1 MTQRILGPTGS
12 PRRRRIL
19 LFPALL
25 TAIAALLFIG
35 GAASAPTGSGVQNSG
50 LFQLD
55 GNTLPDT
62 CASTFPGTTADSG
75 DDWAGLYTDRFLA
88 NPTHNPPCHSD
99 AFAFVADGTGAG
111 TPADH
116 SFWSQGGSKDA
127 YDPALGPWQW
137 KPNDVSPDK
146 NDLVDAFAA
155 LYHTGSVATNDLKRF
170 IYFGSD
176 RFDVSGDAQQGFQFL
191 QSATCLAG
199 TIGGIAPNSD
209 AACPAGTPSTP
220 NTTCTPAFTG
230 SNAGYFVDPSTGC
243 PVHHKNGD
251 LLVLV
256 NFNNGGVLGLAGVY
270 EWWGANGAGAGC
282 YGPPPTTGPPAT
294 AGICDQPVLTGSGAN
309 CATITS
315 NADFCSTANTSAL
328 SEPVWSYTRKGG
340 GSTYQ
345 ASAFIEGGLNLAKIP
360 GAGQCFPTFVAETR
374 SSGGPSSGLS
384 LQAQLKDLAMGRFQL
399 CGATISISPNGVNG
413 VGSNHTFT
421 VTVNKTVAGT
431 LSPVAGVKPVVTL
444 KRADNTTL
452 TPSANT
458 CSTTGT
464 DANGQCTVTFTSTT
478 ADVVTGHAAADV
490 TIDGSAFHVETDGT
504 APNSGD
510 AVKRFVDANV
520 SITPNGVNAVGSTHT
535 FNVSTTGIPSGT
547 TASLTSITPSVDTG
561 SIIAATNTCATPANW
576 GGSGNT
582 RTCSFQVTSSTA
594 AVIVA
599 TAQVVWHFV
608 DNDTGANPS
617 SVNVTRSTDS
627 THGSSGSV
635 TKRFVDA
642 NVSITPNGVNEVG
655 TAHTFTVSTTGLPS
669 GTNATLLSITPS
681 VVDASNNAKALVN
694 NNCANSANWGGS
706 GTTRTCTFQINSTSA
721 GVFTANA
728 TVVWRFADPDA
739 NANPA
744 SVDVTR
750 STDTTHGSSGP
761 VVKRFVDA
769 NVSITPNGVNEV
781 NHAHTFNVS
790 TTGIPSGTDASLLSI
805 APSVSPSTT
814 LLNNTCANSADWGGS
829 GNTRTCHFEINSS
842 TPGVFTASATVV
854 WRFTDNDTGANPA
867 SVDVTRST
875 DSTHGSTGPATKRFV
890 DAYITIGP
898 PTATNNVGQPHTFVV
913 NVFQDDG
920 LAANAPGGD
929 AVTGFGPAPN
939 GTSVTVTL
947 SNTNGAN
954 WQYVAP
960 GDTCSFIAGTPPS
973 GGLINGQCGVTFS
986 SATAGTVTGHA
997 AVTFLVGGVSLSRE
1011 TDGNAPNSGDAV
1023 KNFVAGSLIWH
1034 KVDNGNRPQ
1043 GGATFDLCQTHTYNL
1058 TTNHLD
1064 PLPNPPGPICQSV
1077 VDKTP
1082 ANAAGYTGLDEDGTA
1097 GNFKVS
1103 GLQLGRYTV
1112 HETVAPPGFEP
1123 DTSTKTQDLVPG
1135 AKDGEITT
1143 AFVNRRPVLKIAGF
1157 GYTNS
1162 AVDAASQPD
1171 GIFKG
1176 STTYTVT
1183 LHNYGTAAATL
1194 SNSSLVVS
1202 GNATC
1207 TGGNTLSLSGS
1218 VAVGADSSPFTLTCT
1233 YDHPDPAK
1241 ITADLTVKYTTNG
1254 LERTASGSP
1263 AEIFFTVNPN

>member
-12 PRRRRIL
+12 PRRRRLL

-35 GAASAPTGSGVQNSG
+35 GAASAPTSAGVQNNG

-55 GNTLPDT
+55 GNTLPAA
-62 CASTFPGTTADSG
+62 CPSTFPGTTAGSG
-75 DDWAGLYTDRFLA
+75 DDWANLYTDRFLA
-88 NPTHNPPCHSD
+88 GTKHNPPCHSD

-111 TPADH
+111 TPPDH

-146 NDLVDAFAA
+146 NDIVDAFAA
-155 LYHTGSVATNDLKRF
+155 LYHTGSVATSDLKRF

-199 TIGGIAPNSD
+199 TVGGVAPNSD

-220 NTTCTPAFTG
+220 NTTCTPAFTTA
-230 SNAGYFVDPSTGC
+230 NAGYFVDPSTGC
-243 PVHHKNGD
+243 PAHHKDGD

-282 YGPPPTTGPPAT
+282 YGTPPTTGPPAT
-294 AGICDQPVLTGSGAN
+294 AGICDQPVLTGGGAN
-309 CATITS
+309 CATATGDK
-315 NADFCSTANTSAL
+315 DFCSTANTTDLAN
-328 SEPVWSYTRKGG
+328 EPVWSYARKGG
-340 GSTYQ
+340 GSSYQ
-345 ASAFIEGGLNLAKIP
+345 TSAFIEGGLNLAKIP

-413 VGSNHTFT
+413 VGSNHVFT
-421 VTVNKTVAGT
+421 VTVSKTVAGSLT
-431 LSPVAGVKPVVTL
+431 PVAGAHPVVTL
-444 KRADNTTL
+444 KRSDNSTL
-452 TPSANT
+452 TPSGNT

-464 DANGQCTVTFTSTT
+464 NASGQCTVTFTSST

-490 TIDGSAFHVETDGT
+490 LIDGSTFHVETDGT

-520 SITPNGVNAVGSTHT
+520 SVTPNGVNAVGSTHT
-535 FNVSTTGIPSGT
+535 FNVSTTAIPSGT
-547 TASLTSITPSVDTG
+547 TASLTSITPSVDVG
-561 SIIAATNTCATPANW
+561 SIIAATNTCATPAQW

-594 AVIVA
+594 TVIVA
-599 TAQVVWHFV
+599 NAQSVWHFV
-608 DNDTGANPS
+608 DNDANANPAS
-617 SVNVTRSTDS
+617 VDVTRSTDSTHGSSGSVTKRFVDANISVTPNGVNAVGSTHTFNVSTTAVPSGTTASLTSITPSVDVGSIIAATNTCVDSTKWGGSGNTRTCSFQVTSSTARVIVATAQSVWHFVDNDANANPASVNVTRSTDS

-642 NVSITPNGVNEVG
+642 NVSITPNGVNEV
-655 TAHTFTVSTTGLPS
+655 
-669 GTNATLLSITPS
+669 
-681 VVDASNNAKALVN
+681 
-694 NNCANSANWGGS
+694 
-706 GTTRTCTFQINSTSA
+706 
-721 GVFTANA
+721 
-728 TVVWRFADPDA
+728 
-739 NANPA
+739 
-744 SVDVTR
+744 
-750 STDTTHGSSGP
+750 
-761 VVKRFVDA
+761 
-769 NVSITPNGVNEV
+769 
-781 NHAHTFNVS
+781 NHAHMFNVS
-790 TTGIPSGTDASLLSI
+790 TTGIPSGTDATLLSI
-805 APSVSPSTT
+805 VPSVSPSTT
-814 LLNNTCANSADWGGS
+814 LLNNTCATSADWGGT
-829 GNTRTCHFEINSS
+829 GTTRTCHFEINSS
-842 TPGVFTASATVV
+842 TPGVFTANATVV
-854 WRFTDNDTGANPA
+854 WRFNDNDDGANPA

-875 DSTHGSTGPATKRFV
+875 DSTHGSSGPATKRFV

-898 PTATNNVGQPHTFVV
+898 PLATNNVGQPHTFVV

-920 LAANAPGGD
+920 FPAGAPGD

-947 SNTNGAN
+947 TNTLGAN
-954 WQYVAP
+954 WQFVAP
-960 GDTCSFIAGTPPS
+960 GDTCSFIAGIPPS

-997 AVTFLVGGVSLSRE
+997 AVTFSVGGQSLHRE
-1011 TDGNAPNSGDAV
+1011 TDGNAPNSGNAV

-1058 TTNHLD
+1058 TSNLMEL
-1064 PLPNPPGPICQSV
+1064 LPDPPGPICRSV

-1082 ANAAGYTGLDEDGTA
+1082 LNAVGYDGLDEDGTA

-1103 GLQLGRYTV
+1103 GLQLGRYSV
-1112 HETVAPPGFEP
+1112 HETVAPDGFEP
-1123 DTSTKTQDLVPG
+1123 DLSTKSKDLVPG
-1135 AKDGEITT
+1135 AKDGEITS

-1157 GYTNS
+1157 GYTNT

-1171 GIFKG
+1171 GIVKG

-1183 LHNYGTAAATL
+1183 LHNYGNATATL
-1194 SNSSLVVS
+1194 SNSTLIV
-1202 GNATC
+1202 
-1207 TGGNTLSLSGS
+1207 TGDANCGASKTLNLTGT
-1218 VAVGADSSPFTLTCT
+1218 VAVNADSAPFQLTCT
-1233 YDHPDPAK
+1233 YDHPNPAK
-1241 ITADLTVKYTTNG
+1241 ITADLVVKYTTNN

-1263 AEIFFTVNPN
+1263 AQIFFTVNPN